1 MKFNELLDPI
11 KPEKLPELKEE
22 KMPEES
28 YRRVRKL
35 VNDQT
40 KPAKK
45 HLWNRIAPFAAV
57 AAAVCGLVIGLR
69 IATLPDRNIAQ
80 VEPGTASGNVNDD
93 AQATLQPETV
103 PTTAEEKPITLEK
116 ITVQNK
122 NSVLTFK
129 VNCPEVAY
137 WVILHGGMELKQ
149 GENIIWSSKGADIN
163 DQKAIELAI
172 LSADVLTGV
181 EPGVTT
187 FDFEVRID
195 RGVLSNGSYTFTIN
209 SLYSADLEYDSD
221 GNVQLPTDKI
231 YDKVEIPFSI
241 SAEIVTGE

>member
-35 VNDQT
+35 VKAQT
-40 KPAKK
+40 RPIKK
-45 HLWNRIAPFAAV
+45 HLWNKIAPLAAV

-69 IATLPDRNIAQ
+69 IATLPDRNITQ
-80 VEPGTASGNVNDD
+80 IDPGSAPGSVTDD
-93 AQATLQPETV
+93 VQTTLPPEIV
-103 PTTAEEKPITLEK
+103 PTTADEKPITLEK

-163 DQKAIELAI
+163 NPKAVELAI
-172 LSADVLTGV
+172 LAADVLTDA

-209 SLYSADLEYDSD
+209 SLYSANLEYDSD

-231 YDKVEIPFSI
+231 CDKVEIPFST